1 MKEHE
6 FTLILTSTPDDS
18 GADLLYGAIDGGT
31 ISTTNGVSQI
41 HFQRQAKSLEEAILA
56 AISEVKS
63 AGFEVLRVE
72 MEPESLLQTW

>member
-6 FTLILTSTPDDS
+6 FTLILTSDPDDS
-18 GADLLYGAIDGGT
+18 GADLLYGVIDGGT
-31 ISTTNGVSQI
+31 ISTTNGVPQI
-41 HFQRQAKSLEEAILA
+41 HFQRQAKFLEEAILA

-72 MEPESLLQTW
+72 MEPKSLLQTS